1 MSSYT
6 ENVEKATESFRKLV
20 LASYE
25 LDDAFVDA
33 ICGFYTKTVTELLA
47 GLPAP
52 KPAKVRGASAAA
64 AAAAPSSSVEAAEPA
79 KKEKAV
85 KGSRKK
91 SPYNIFVREMMKT
104 AEVQSLDHKQKMGA
118 IAGKWKS
125 LDEGSKAEYTR
136 LANEE
141 NESSKTEELTLA
153 EGA

>member
-52 KPAKVRGASAAA
+52 KPTKARGASAAQ
-64 AAAAPSSSVEAAEPA
+64 AAPSSVEVAEPA

-125 LDEGSKAEYTR
+125 LDEGAKAEYTR

-153 EGA
+153 ESA